1 MASLRDCARYVREEA
16 ADGIAW
22 IAVWKVGRSWNVDT
36 VWPEDLEYDQGVM
49 VLEADD
55 LERLREIMR
64 ADADAIKA
72 CHDADFWDE
81 DMTWEEDRLFRGR
94 CSAGCAGPGRC
105 SPVAVRRLPP
115 AYLRLGFEGGGLN
128 ADVGNHGG
136 GGPQSEGPGEVL
148 R

>member
-49 VLEADD
+49 VLEADY

-81 DMTWEEDRLFRGR
+81 DMTWEEEREIHLGR
-94 CSAGCAGPGRC
+94 NARSFGEL
-105 SPVAVRRLPP
+105 AVI
-115 AYLRLGFEGGGLN
+115 YCWEI
-128 ADVGNHGG
+128 V
-136 GGPQSEGPGEVL
+136 EKEVQ
-148 R
+148 

>member
-64 ADADAIKA
+64 ADADAILVSGEYSNIGCSGTGA
-72 CHDADFWDE
+72 LPDVQVLTDALRWQYEDCHPLITD
-81 DMTWEEDRLFRGR
+81 WELKE
-94 CSAGCAGPGRC
+94 
-105 SPVAVRRLPP
+105 AV
-115 AYLRLGFEGGGLN
+115 
-128 ADVGNHGG
+128 
-136 GGPQSEGPGEVL
+136 
-148 R
+148 

>member
-22 IAVWKVGRSWNVDT
+22 FAVWKVGRSWNVDT

-64 ADADAIKA
+64 ADADAILVSGEYSNIGCSGTGA
-72 CHDADFWDE
+72 LPDVQVLADALRWQYEDCHLLISDWDLKE
-81 DMTWEEDRLFRGR
+81 
-94 CSAGCAGPGRC
+94 
-105 SPVAVRRLPP
+105 AV
-115 AYLRLGFEGGGLN
+115 
-128 ADVGNHGG
+128 
-136 GGPQSEGPGEVL
+136 
-148 R
+148 